1 MVVEIF
7 VVERGND
14 LTAIIWITVGR
25 ACVTVIIPQ
34 AERILG
40 PIPLGWLEYVV
51 AVILSMGCEKWD
63 YNETLIMNFA
73 IRIKNPIDKMFD
85 AVPFYIAVTKRCAL
99 KAKHCINFFRKVSSR
114 VILILYCS
122 IHRNHVRIQYVIR
135 HCHVRTFHQVMH
147 KAIESVSFWFFF
159 DSSCYLVYQKQNTK
173 QADLR

>member
-1 MVVEIF
+1 MCHSYYPTSRTYPGSHTTRLAWVCCSSH
-7 VVERGND
+7 
-14 LTAIIWITVGR
+14 TVHGLR
-25 ACVTVIIPQ
+25 
-34 AERILG
+34 E
-40 PIPLGWLEYVV
+40 
-51 AVILSMGCEKWD
+51 MGLQRNPYHEFCWR
-63 YNETLIMNFA
+63 
-73 IRIKNPIDKMFD
+73 RIKNPIDKMFD
-85 AVPFYIAVTKRCAL
+85 VVPFYIAITKRCAL

-159 DSSCYLVYQKQNTK
+159 DSSCYLVYQKKHTK